1 MTGLSARSM
10 LIRRFQA
17 ACMPHWKVSKAS
29 SVRVQ
34 LLSWQRRR
42 AQQGRGA
49 SSSLHRI
56 APQCAA
62 APLHLVAKPVRDASA
77 AALDPRGAFIAQHSG
92 STAIWKVSMHSH
104 CFFHGH
110 AGGDT
115 F

>member
-1 MTGLSARSM
+1 MRM
-10 LIRRFQA
+10 
-17 ACMPHWKVSKAS
+17 
-29 SVRVQ
+29 Q

-49 SSSLHRI
+49 GSSLHRI

-62 APLHLVAKPVRDASA
+62 APRHLVAKPVRDARA
-77 AALDPRGAFIAQHSG
+77 AALDPRGAFIAQHGG
-92 STAIWKVSMHSH
+92 STAIWKVSMHRP
-104 CFFHGH
+104 CFCHRH

>member
-1 MTGLSARSM
+1 MRM
-10 LIRRFQA
+10 
-17 ACMPHWKVSKAS
+17 
-29 SVRVQ
+29 Q

-49 SSSLHRI
+49 GSSLHRI

-62 APLHLVAKPVRDASA
+62 APRHLVAKPVRDASA
-77 AALDPRGAFIAQHSG
+77 AALDPRGAFIAQHGG
-92 STAIWKVSMHSH
+92 STAIWKVSMHRP
-104 CFFHGH
+104 CFCHRH